1 MFYSHALI
9 YYIRYEL
16 LKYWNINDFQRK
28 GLTLKRK
35 TVTFEAGEHEF
46 DFPSDVNSIT
56 VHITSGGGGA
66 GMTIIET
73 GDNGYHNAANGGN
86 SQVLINDT
94 AITTCGGG
102 GCGKMTGL
110 NQGSGLAGKAS
121 GQGKLYQGSDGY
133 KGTPGRGGILNS
145 QCLAS
150 GGNGGDGIA
159 HNIGDKGSIGGG
171 SGSAATVDI
180 NRDMLGASSKIKI
193 IVGAGGVSG
202 YMDGNPTRMNNGENG
217 SAVIEYMQ
225 K

>member
-1 MFYSHALI
+1 
-9 YYIRYEL
+9 
-16 LKYWNINDFQRK
+16 
-28 GLTLKRK
+28 
-35 TVTFEAGEHEF
+35 
-46 DFPSDVNSIT
+46 
-56 VHITSGGGGA
+56 
-66 GMTIIET
+66 
-73 GDNGYHNAANGGN
+73 
-86 SQVLINDT
+86 
-94 AITTCGGG
+94 
-102 GCGKMTGL
+102 MTGL